1 MRGSTVRSGVQS
13 LGTHGQFSS
22 WLNKDVDSARC
33 ERHRG
38 RVLGG
43 RNQYIES
50 WGMKFMRLRE
60 SRWLAGALGARN
72 QSIESWGMKF
82 MRLRESRWLPATL
95 VAVLWAGLATSSFA
109 QSTPPATPA
118 AAATGRVAGKVTE
131 KGKDP
136 IAYANVIVLGTKQGA
151 QTDESG

>member
-43 RNQYIES
+43 RNQY
-50 WGMKFMRLRE
+50 
-60 SRWLAGALGARN
+60 
-72 QSIESWGMKF
+72 IESWGMKF